1 MYSATKSSVIFFSY
15 ASRFQLKDKNISVSC
30 LAPGP
35 VYTKPQTENE
45 TEKQLGW
52 FGSRMALS
60 PKRVGEIAVRQTLN
74 KKNDDCTRNSSRY
87 HVFNNTNPSPKMDSR
102 TLLQPWKKIK
112 DM

>member
-74 KKNDDCTRNSSRY
+74 KKMMTVPGTLPGIMSSIIRILPRRWIAGLCY
-87 HVFNNTNPSPKMDSR
+87 NLGKR
-102 TLLQPWKKIK
+102 
-112 DM
+112 

>member
-35 VYTKPQTENE
+35 VYTKLQTENE

-74 KKNDDCTRNSSRY
+74 KKMMIVPGTLPGIMSSIIRILPRRWIAGLY
-87 HVFNNTNPSPKMDSR
+87 YNLGKR
-102 TLLQPWKKIK
+102 
-112 DM
+112 